1 MYYDWGSFSLKNTQL
16 TENIWV
22 LQVIGDVRASAD
34 LGPEDL
40 VLVGTDGML
49 LAGPR
54 AEALEPVAAE
64 YARLR
69 CRLDFCHV
77 IHARLQQVVAFT
89 VIYVLQPVPS
99 SPPHYFFVWQFQQ
112 NDIPT
117 DVTPSIT

>member
-1 MYYDWGSFSLKNTQL
+1 MSGKGKWALIYRGW
-16 TENIWV
+16 I

-54 AEALEPVAAE
+54 AEALEPVAAD

-77 IHARLQQVVAFT
+77 IHARLQQVSAIIF
-89 VIYVLQPVPS
+89 
-99 SPPHYFFVWQFQQ
+99 
-112 NDIPT
+112 
-117 DVTPSIT
+117 